1 MLTMKSPLGWILLG
15 AAAVILFPLIWRL
28 FTMLLSLAFGLAYIA
43 AIVVMVIFV
52 IGLIRRM
59 LVAR

>member
-1 MLTMKSPLGWILLG
+1 MKSPLGWILLS
-15 AAAVILFPLIWRL
+15 AAAVILFPVIWKL

-43 AIVVMVIFV
+43 AIVIMVVFV

>member
-1 MLTMKSPLGWILLG
+1 MLIG
-15 AAAVILFPLIWRL
+15 AAAVIFFPLIWKL
-28 FTMLLSLAFGLAYIA
+28 FTMLLHLTFGIAYIA
-43 AIVVMVIFV
+43 AIALVVVFV

>member
-1 MLTMKSPLGWILLG
+1 MKSPLGWILLG
-15 AAAVILFPLIWRL
+15 AAIVIFFPLLWNL
-28 FTMLLSLAFGLAYIA
+28 FMLLLKLTFGIAYIA
-43 AIVVMVIFV
+43 AIVLAVVFV